1 MGTGAERVRGQIFL
15 HNWQSTLPEISHKS
29 ALNMQ
34 KVSRTD
40 TLEDAGGDAICIPFS
55 SLDPLLVTHVNL
67 PTLPTHFTHNP
78 LIQ

>member
-1 MGTGAERVRGQIFL
+1 MGSGAERVRGQILL

-34 KVSRTD
+34 KVSRTA
-40 TLEDAGGDAICIPFS
+40 TLEDAGGYALCIPLS
-55 SLDPLLVTHVNL
+55 SLDPPLVIHANL